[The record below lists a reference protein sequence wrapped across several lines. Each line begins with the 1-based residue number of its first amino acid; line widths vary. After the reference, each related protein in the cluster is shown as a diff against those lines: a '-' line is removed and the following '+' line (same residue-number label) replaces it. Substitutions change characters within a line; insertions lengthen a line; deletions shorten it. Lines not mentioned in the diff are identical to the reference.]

1 MSPDTRTKILS
12 NIREEEG
19 LSLKPYQREGEDY
32 HTVGYGRY
40 GEHVDPNKMIT
51 QEQAEQYLGN
61 DVDVRLAEIQ
71 RLIPGFN
78 NMPEEL
84 QINLF
89 SEYYRGSVRQSK
101 NTVRLINEG
110 EYDKAADEF
119 LDNDEYRRVRGI
131 RDSGGKDSGIIG
143 RMEAVSGSLRDFQ
156 KHKDAKAKNMA
167 SVDYN
172 MLRNMEELAAD
183 RQLIGKRLKQ
193 V

>member
-1 MSPDTRTKILS
+1 MSPDTRSKILS

-19 LSLKPYQREGEDY
+19 LRLKPYQREGEQFY
-32 HTVGYGRY
+32 TVGYGRY
-40 GEHVDPNKMIT
+40 GNMVDPEKIIT

-71 RLIPGFN
+71 RFIPDFN

-89 SEYYRGSVRQSK
+89 SEYYRGSVRQSP
-101 NTVRLINEG
+101 NTVSLINAG

-119 LDNDEYRRVRGI
+119 LNNDEYKKVRAI
-131 RDSGGKDSGIIG
+131 RDSGGKDSGVIG
-143 RMEAVSGSLRDFQ
+143 RMEAVSGSLRDYQ
-156 KHKDAKAKNMA
+156 KEKEAKNIA

-172 MLRNMEELAAD
+172 MIRNMEELAAD
-183 RQLIGKRLKQ
+183 RKLIGKRLKQ

>member
-1 MSPDTRTKILS
+1 MSPDTRSKILT

-19 LSLKPYQREGEDY
+19 LRLTPYQREGEEF

-40 GEHVDPNKMIT
+40 GKMVDPDKTIT
-51 QEQAEQYLGN
+51 KEQAEQFLNN

-71 RLIPGFN
+71 KLIPEFS

-89 SEYYRGSVRQSK
+89 SEYYRGSVRQSP
-101 NTVRLINEG
+101 NTVSLINSGRYAE
-110 EYDKAADEF
+110 AADEF
-119 LDNDEYRRVRGI
+119 LNNDEYKRVRGV
-131 RDSGGKDSGIIG
+131 RDSGGKDSGVIG
-143 RMEAVSGSLRDFQ
+143 RMEAVSGSLRDYQ
-156 KHKDAKAKNMA
+156 ASIDNPRTIS

-172 MLRNMEELAAD
+172 MIRSMEEIAAD

>member
-1 MSPDTRTKILS
+1 MSPDTRSKILT

-19 LSLKPYQREGEDY
+19 LRLTPYQREGEEF

-40 GEHVDPNKMIT
+40 GKMVDPDKTIT
-51 QEQAEQYLGN
+51 KEQAEQFLNN

-71 RLIPGFN
+71 KLIPDFS
-78 NMPEEL
+78 NMPEDL

-89 SEYYRGSVRQSK
+89 SEYYRGSVRQSP
-101 NTVRLINEG
+101 NTVSLINSGRYAE
-110 EYDKAADEF
+110 AADEF
-119 LDNDEYRRVRGI
+119 LNNDEYKRVRGV
-131 RDSGGKDSGIIG
+131 RDSGGKDSGVIG
-143 RMEAVSGSLRDFQ
+143 RMEAVSGSLRDYQ
-156 KHKDAKAKNMA
+156 ASIDNPRTIS

-172 MLRNMEELAAD
+172 MIRSMEEIAAD

>member
-1 MSPDTRTKILS
+1 MSPDTRSKILS

-19 LSLKPYQREGEDY
+19 LRLTPYQREGEEF

-40 GEHVDPNKMIT
+40 GKMVDPDKTIT
-51 QEQAEQYLGN
+51 KEQAEQFLNN

-71 RLIPGFN
+71 KLIPDFS
-78 NMPEEL
+78 NMPEDL

-89 SEYYRGSVRQSK
+89 SEYYRGSVRQSP
-101 NTVRLINEG
+101 NTVSLINSGRYAE
-110 EYDKAADEF
+110 AADEF
-119 LDNDEYRRVRGI
+119 LNNDEYKRVRGV
-131 RDSGGKDSGIIG
+131 RDSGGKDSGVIG
-143 RMEAVSGSLRDFQ
+143 RMEAVSGSLRDYQ
-156 KHKDAKAKNMA
+156 ASIDNPRTIS

-172 MLRNMEELAAD
+172 MIRSMEEIAAD

>member
-1 MSPDTRTKILS
+1 MSPDTRSKILS

-19 LSLKPYQREGEDY
+19 LRLEPYQREGEQF

-40 GEHVDPNKMIT
+40 GNMVDPEKIIT

-71 RLIPGFN
+71 RLIPDFN

-89 SEYYRGSVRQSK
+89 SEYYRGSVRQSP
-101 NTVRLINEG
+101 NTVSLINEG
-110 EYDKAADEF
+110 EYGKAADEF
-119 LDNDEYRRVRGI
+119 LNNDEYRRVRGV
-131 RDSGGKDSGIIG
+131 RDSGGKDSGVIG
-143 RMEAVSGSLRDFQ
+143 RMEAVSGSLRDYQ
-156 KHKDAKAKNMA
+156 KEKDNKNIA

-172 MLRNMEELAAD
+172 MIRNMEELAAD
-183 RQLIGKRLKQ
+183 RKLIGKRLKQ